1 MNIHITNLDGSIT
14 EMQLKELFA
23 GHGTVTSAE
32 VATDVFTGAPRG
44 FGFVEMEDE
53 AAARQAIERLNNSEL
68 ANKVISVREA
78 QPREVHKGSYKVGN
92 GAVNM
97 YRFRKN

>member
-1 MNIHITNLDGSIT
+1 MNIHITNLDGTVT
-14 EMQLKELFA
+14 ETQLKELFA
-23 GHGTVTSAE
+23 GHGTVTSVE
-32 VATDVFTGAPRG
+32 VATDVFTNTPRG

-53 AAARQAIERLNNSEL
+53 AAAKKAIESLNNSEL
-68 ANKVISVREA
+68 NNKVISVREA
-78 QPREVHKGSYKVGN
+78 QPKEVHKGSYKVGN